1 MTNTS
6 PKDVPSELKPTITQK
21 KPLTPLSSPKQTQH
35 QSPPA
40 SGGSA
45 GLEHMGSYQ
54 HSPTPSQRAPAP
66 RLNEHT
72 GAPEPD
78 QRQEA
83 EKAEEAAFKCVL
95 IFFLSQKSKKEGKIF
110 FWRAVRRPTQCQCFV
125 YYPAISEVAKAWV
138 YLGTSQIASTVSLN
152 SNTTKCS
159 VLSQHGNIVSLNDY
173 YCLLQAWACG
183 LKN

>member
-66 RLNEHT
+66 RLNKHT

-78 QRQEA
+78 QHREA

-95 IFFLSQKSKKEGKIF
+95 IFFLSQKSKKERKIF
-110 FWRAVRRPTQCQCFV
+110 FLAGRAQTHPMPVF
-125 YYPAISEVAKAWV
+125 
-138 YLGTSQIASTVSLN
+138 
-152 SNTTKCS
+152 
-159 VLSQHGNIVSLNDY
+159 
-173 YCLLQAWACG
+173 CLLPSHQRSCQG
-183 LKN
+183 LGIFRNKSASFNSQFEQ